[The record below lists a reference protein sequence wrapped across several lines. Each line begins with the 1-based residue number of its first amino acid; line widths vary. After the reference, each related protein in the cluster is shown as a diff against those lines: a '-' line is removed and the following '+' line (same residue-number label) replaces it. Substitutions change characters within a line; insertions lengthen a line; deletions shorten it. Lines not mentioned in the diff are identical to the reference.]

1 MFVFFAAF
9 CVMFF
14 LVFYPGLFTLA
25 VFLRVGTEPKYESIG
40 AMLTNYLH
48 KIYNDVPDTYC
59 GNSHR

>member
-40 AMLTNYLH
+40 AMLTNYLFVH
-48 KIYNDVPDTYC
+48 RYYAKYEIYQL
-59 GNSHR
+59 